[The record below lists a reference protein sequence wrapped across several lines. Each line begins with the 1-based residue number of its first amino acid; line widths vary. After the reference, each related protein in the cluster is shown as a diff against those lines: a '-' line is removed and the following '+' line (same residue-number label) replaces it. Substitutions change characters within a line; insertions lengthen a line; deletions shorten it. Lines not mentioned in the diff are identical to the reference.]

1 MCVYVCV
8 CSTYHIPGSLVD
20 RPSNS
25 AALALLFNRM
35 LNISAR
41 ACEICHKHA
50 DRERALSGQPPI
62 KDTFLNRTLKWCP
75 DYRYSTCIHVYGS
88 EPTMCVSKTL

>member
-1 MCVYVCV
+1 MCVCV
-8 CSTYHIPGSLVD
+8 CVCAVHHIPGSLVD

-50 DRERALSGQPPI
+50 DREERERERALSGQPPI
-62 KDTFLNRTLKWCP
+62 KDTFLNRTLYLLQWCP
-75 DYRYSTCIHVYGS
+75 DYRCSTVYTCIW
-88 EPTMCVSKTL
+88 K